1 MAKRQT
7 RRSISFNVAIY
18 DAVVAEAARR
28 KLPAS
33 HYVELLVRKAIKGL
47 PETHHVPVEHV
58 ATMKQRRPPRAP
70 APLIPSAHE
79 IAELR
84 PVRVV
89 VDGETGVLRCVW
101 RTE

>member
-33 HYVELLVRKAIKGL
+33 HYVELLVRKA
-47 PETHHVPVEHV
+47 TTF
-58 ATMKQRRPPRAP
+58 A
-70 APLIPSAHE
+70 
-79 IAELR
+79 AELR
-84 PVRVV
+84 RRGWLAPERE
-89 VDGETGVLRCVW
+89 GYAPGSWGAL
-101 RTE
+101 